1 MSNVSND
8 YLHNL
13 IGDLSNNRQA
23 QLRSIITNLLNNT
36 NSNFPLMNN
45 YVMSNSQISQ
55 QQHLNALLRN
65 TLYAKPPYK
74 KIISEKG
81 EKQLKEVEYK
91 KDKYSQTS
99 CCITFEDFKE
109 NQKVILL
116 PCNHLFEPNAIKTWL
131 KEESNK
137 CPICRYELDFKEIRD
152 YNEVETPLEDIE
164 NETNSEEEDKEDEED
179 EEDVE
184 ELIEL
189 EDIEHRTNLLFN
201 RYNSIFEN
209 IQQQTQPIINERTFI
224 QNISGIENEF
234 IESRAMQNAII
245 ASLYEQSGEFND
257 SDNEEIELVNLYD
270 TYDENH

>member
-55 QQHLNALLRN
+55 QQHLNNLLRN
-65 TLYAKPPYK
+65 TLYTKTPYK
-74 KIISEKG
+74 KILSEKG
-81 EKQLKEVEYK
+81 EQQLKEVLYK
-91 KDKYSQTS
+91 KEKYNQTS

-116 PCNHLFEPNAIKTWL
+116 PCNHLFESNAIKTWL

-137 CPICRYELDFKEIRD
+137 CPICRYELDFKEVKDKDAFPTI
-152 YNEVETPLEDIE
+152 VEDAED
-164 NETNSEEEDKEDEED
+164 TEDED
-179 EEDVE
+179 QEESEE

-189 EDIEHRTNLLFN
+189 QDLGHRTNLLFN

-209 IQQQTQPIINERTFI
+209 IQQQPRPIINERTFI

-245 ASLYEQSGEFND
+245 ASLYEQSGEIND
-257 SDNEEIELVNLYD
+257 SDNEEMELENLYD
-270 TYDENH
+270 TYDEYPEVD

>member
-1 MSNVSND
+1 MANVSNN

-13 IGDLSNNRQA
+13 IGDLSNNRQL
-23 QLRSIITNLLNNT
+23 QLRTIIDNLINST

-65 TLYAKPPYK
+65 TLYARTPYK

-91 KDKYSQTS
+91 KEKYNQTS

-137 CPICRYELDFKEIRD
+137 CPICRHELDFKEVKD
-152 YNEVETPLEDIE
+152 
-164 NETNSEEEDKEDEED
+164 
-179 EEDVE
+179 
-184 ELIEL
+184 
-189 EDIEHRTNLLFN
+189 
-201 RYNSIFEN
+201 
-209 IQQQTQPIINERTFI
+209 
-224 QNISGIENEF
+224 
-234 IESRAMQNAII
+234 
-245 ASLYEQSGEFND
+245 
-257 SDNEEIELVNLYD
+257 
-270 TYDENH
+270 YDEIT

>member
-1 MSNVSND
+1 MANVSNN

-13 IGDLSNNRQA
+13 IGDLSNNRQL
-23 QLRSIITNLLNNT
+23 QLRTIIDNLINST

-65 TLYAKPPYK
+65 TLYAKTPYK

-91 KDKYSQTS
+91 KEKYNQTS

-137 CPICRYELDFKEIRD
+137 CPICRHELDFKEVKD
-152 YNEVETPLEDIE
+152 YDEIPASVE
-164 NETNSEEEDKEDEED
+164 NMEDETDSE
-179 EEDVE
+179 E

-189 EDIEHRTNLLFN
+189 EDISHRSNVLFN

-209 IQQQTQPIINERTFI
+209 IQQQPRPIINERTFI

-245 ASLYEQSGEFND
+245 ASLYEQSGENND
-257 SDNEEIELVNLYD
+257 SDNEEMELENLYD
-270 TYDENH
+270 NYDNDEFEEVD